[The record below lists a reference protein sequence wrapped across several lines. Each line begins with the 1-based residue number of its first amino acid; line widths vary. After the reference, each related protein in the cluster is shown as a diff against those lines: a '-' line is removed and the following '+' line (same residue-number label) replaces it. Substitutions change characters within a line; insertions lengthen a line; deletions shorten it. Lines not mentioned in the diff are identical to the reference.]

1 MKCLTLIR
9 HADASPAKIGQSDFD
24 RPLSALGTR
33 QAMDQFDELILTNQP
48 KIYFSAAHR
57 TAQTAELLE
66 LRHPALE
73 MHPRQDLY
81 NADLDQLIEI
91 IEELWNEHH
100 VVIIAHNP
108 GISQLFYYLTK
119 NWSPFETCSIAQL
132 EYDEKLPFHDIS
144 ANSKHFSFFSPQTK
158 L

>member
-1 MKCLTLIR
+1 MKYLTLIR
-9 HADASPAKIGQSDFD
+9 HADASPAKLGQSDFD

-33 QAMDQFDELILTNQP
+33 QAMDQFDELILADQP

-57 TAQTAELLE
+57 TMQTAELLE

-73 MHPRQDLY
+73 MHARKDLY

-108 GISQLFYYLTK
+108 GITQLYYYLTE
-119 NWSPFETCSIAQL
+119 NWSPFDTCAIAQL
-132 EYDEKLPFHDIS
+132 EYDEELPFHS
-144 ANSKHFSFFSPQTK
+144 SRGNLKRFSFFNPQTSP
-158 L
+158 